1 MSGRLTHRLGIPLLV
16 AACIVLP
23 AGRAGAQSCS
33 ITPVSGLFG
42 SIDVLPG
49 TNIDST
55 ATLSVSCTG
64 TANNTVRL
72 CIEMGRGASAAGP
85 SGERALT
92 VGANYLDF
100 EFYSNS
106 GRTLL
111 WGSWGSVVTAYGGG
125 GITVDLALGA
135 GGSATANL
143 TAYTR
148 IFGSQTTKIPQT
160 YSWSGSSPAQRYGY
174 VSAATCPTGG
184 ATAVSSGSA
193 LTATISP
200 NANVSASA
208 MVFGSTSSLSSNV
221 DATATIAVQATN
233 TTPYS
238 IGLGNGANASGS
250 QRRMKQGTSN
260 FINYGLYTNS
270 IRTLAWTT
278 TTQTGSCS
286 SGAGTCVLGT
296 GTGSNQNITVF
307 GRVPP
312 QSGSGSWHL
321 HRHCCRDLYILAPH
335 VDPSRGTSFD

>member
-1 MSGRLTHRLGIPLLV
+1 MTRAIPLVLI
-16 AACIVLP
+16 ACALLP

-33 ITPVSGLFG
+33 ITPVSGSFG
-42 SIDVLPG
+42 PVNVLPG
-49 TNIDST
+49 TSIDST

-111 WGSWGSVVTAYGGG
+111 WGSWGSVVTAYGTG
-125 GITVDLALGA
+125 GITVDLPLGA
-135 GGSATANL
+135 GGSATTNL

-174 VSAATCPTGG
+174 VSASACPTGG
-184 ATAVSSGSA
+184 ATAVSSGST

-200 NANVSASA
+200 NANVSAGA
-208 MVFGSTSSLSSNV
+208 MDFGSTSSLSSNL

-250 QRRMKQGTSN
+250 QRRARKGATAS
-260 FINYGLYTNS
+260 FVNYGLYTDS
-270 IRTLAWTT
+270 GRSQAWTT
-278 TTQTGSCS
+278 TTATTSCS
-286 SGAGTCVLGT
+286 GGAGTCVLGT
-296 GTGSNQNITVF
+296 GTGSTQNTTVY

-312 QSGSGSWHL
+312 QTVP
-321 HRHCCRDLYILAPH
+321 AA
-335 VDPSRGTSFD
+335 GTFTDTVVVTITF